1 LSPPSCNKRLLESS
15 QRAKVHT
22 GLHIAFEEREKIFEE
37 GYRGSN
43 ISNKPG
49 TGHGLTFI
57 KNAIEMH
64 GGMVGYETT
73 QNGNKFYYFEIKFNR
88 SC

>member
-1 LSPPSCNKRLLESS
+1 MKDLTPMFFYVLS
-15 QRAKVHT
+15 
-22 GLHIAFEEREKIFEE
+22 
-37 GYRGSN
+37 GSN

-64 GGMVGYETT
+64 GGMVGYEAT
-73 QNGNKFYYFEIKFNR
+73 QYGNNFYFIIPKSN
-88 SC
+88 